1 MMLRAAKKIAFGFA
15 LLISTSV
22 LADEMGQVLFKE
34 TNQALQEANQ
44 AQANIL
50 APTNYAKATE
60 YYTKAK
66 ERFDKGKSI
75 ESIKKELS
83 AASEYLKKAVAATKI
98 AEVTLADGI
107 TARQGAVA
115 AEAKTYAENNWWEA
129 EEKFADAAS
138 RLESGNVKRAQK
150 ISAQAT
156 ELYEAAELSA
166 IKNHYLNSARALVEQ
181 AKKDKAHKYAP
192 LTLQKA
198 ESKLAEAEKALDAN
212 RYDLDEPRSLAKE
225 AMYEAG
231 HAIQITKVTKQLDD
245 DDLTT
250 EQLILSMESP
260 ITQIGENFN
269 LKPSFDGSVDNPIAS
284 IQENIGTLQNDS
296 LELADARKEI
306 LDLERAIS
314 ELELKLGVQ
323 SDRLARQ
330 EEDRQKL
337 AQVEALFSP
346 SEANVFKKGNSVI
359 IRMVGLN
366 FQSGKST
373 IDPQYFRLLRTVKSA
388 IEIFPYASFAIE
400 GHTDSFGTDSTNLIL
415 SQQRADAVKS
425 YLLANLDSSF
435 VPKIAAQGYGES
447 RPIGNNETEEGRR
460 KNRRIDLIIN
470 Y

>member
-1 MMLRAAKKIAFGFA
+1 MLKATTTCVIGFVFLFGASAF
-15 LLISTSV
+15 
-22 LADEMGQVLFKE
+22 ADEMGQVLFKE
-34 TNQALQEANQ
+34 TNQALKDANE

-50 APTNYAKATE
+50 APTNYGKAAE

-75 ESIKKELS
+75 ESIRKELD

-98 AEVTLADGI
+98 AEVTLSDGI
-107 TARQGAVA
+107 AARNGAVA
-115 AEAKTYAENNWWEA
+115 AEAKTYAEKSWKDA

-138 RLESGNVKRAQK
+138 RLEDGNVKRAQK
-150 ISAQAT
+150 ISAEAI

-166 IKNHYLNSARALVEQ
+166 IKNHYLDSARSLVEQ
-181 AKKDKAHKYAP
+181 AKKDKAHKFAP
-192 LTLQKA
+192 LTLEKA
-198 ESKLAEAEKALDAN
+198 ESKLAQAEKALDTN

-231 HAIQITKVTKQLDD
+231 HAIQITDVSKKLDD
-245 DDLTT
+245 DDITS
-250 EQLILSMESP
+250 EQLILTMETP
-260 ITQIGENFN
+260 ITHIGESFN
-269 LKPSFDGSVDNPIAS
+269 LKPSFDGSVADPIAS
-284 IQENIGTLQNDS
+284 IQENIGALQTES
-296 LELADARKEI
+296 LELAEARKEI
-306 LDLERAIS
+306 INLERVIS

-330 EEDRQKL
+330 EEDRQRVE
-337 AQVEALFSP
+337 QVEALFSP
-346 SEANVFKKGNSVI
+346 SDANVFKKGNSVI

-373 IDPQYFRLLRTVKSA
+373 IDPQYFGLLRSVKSA

-400 GHTDSFGTDSTNLIL
+400 GHTDSFGSDSMNLIL
-415 SQQRADAVKS
+415 SQERADAVKS
-425 YLLANLDSSF
+425 YLLANLDGSF
-435 VPKIAAQGYGES
+435 ASKIVAQGYGES
-447 RPIGNNETEEGRR
+447 RPIGNNETEDGRR